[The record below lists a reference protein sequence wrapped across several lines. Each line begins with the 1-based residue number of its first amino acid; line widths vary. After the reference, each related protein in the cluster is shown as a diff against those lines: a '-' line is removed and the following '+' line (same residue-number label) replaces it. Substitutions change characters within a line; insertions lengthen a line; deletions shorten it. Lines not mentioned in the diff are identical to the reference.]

1 MTIREEAIRRLQ
13 LDTTPSP
20 EGEPFT
26 VDFYR
31 PEDGYGVARLMYSVY
46 GDGYP
51 IDTYYIPEQL
61 TEENRAG
68 RIRSVVA
75 RTDSGQVVCHEAFYR
90 SSAPNPELYELGMG
104 LTLPAYR
111 GSLAFASCTNLL
123 ISLVENG
130 TIKAIYGE
138 AVCNHTI
145 TQKMSGQ
152 IKFVETALQVDLMPA
167 TAYTKEQASDG
178 RVSCLMFFRI
188 GQDQRHPLCLPD
200 CYAEQIRFM
209 IAGTGIDREIIQPS
223 LELFSNVSDLEIEQF
238 EEPGVCRC
246 NINKPG
252 KDLRERLAALE
263 QDICSKSYALLQ
275 CFVPLGDATAATSV
289 AVLRSAGF
297 FLGGFLP
304 AWFGSDGLL
313 MQKLYVDPGFDAIK
327 LHSERAKTI
336 MEMVR
341 TDWKRSK
348 DCAWN

>member
-1 MTIREEAIRRLQ
+1 MTTREEAIRRLRE
-13 LDTTPSP
+13 DSSPFP

-26 VDFYR
+26 VDFYQ

-75 RTDSGQVVCHEAFYR
+75 RTDSGQVVCHESFYR
-90 SSAPNPELYELGMG
+90 SSSPNPELYELGMG

-111 GSLAFASCTNLL
+111 GSLAFARCTSLL

-138 AVCNHTI
+138 AVCNHII
-145 TQKMSGQ
+145 TQKMSGPV
-152 IKFVETALQVDLMPA
+152 KFIETALEVDLMPA

-178 RVSCLMFFRI
+178 RVSCLMYFRI
-188 GQDQRHPLCLPD
+188 GQDQRRPLCLPD
-200 CYAEQIRFM
+200 CYAEQIKFM
-209 IAGTGIDREIIQPS
+209 MKGVSIDRELIQPS
-223 LELFSNVSDLEIEQF
+223 SELRCDVSELEVEQF
-238 EEPGVCRC
+238 DGPGVCRC
-246 NINKPG
+246 NINRPG
-252 KDLRERLAALE
+252 NDLKERLAALE
-263 QDICSKSYALLQ
+263 QEICSKNYALLQ
-275 CFVPLGDATAATSV
+275 CFVPLGTADAAASV

-304 AWFGSDGLL
+304 AWFEGDGLL
-313 MQKLYVDPGFDAIK
+313 MQKLYVEPGFDSIK
-327 LHSERAKTI
+327 LYSERAKTI

-341 TDWKRSK
+341 ADWKRSK
-348 DCAWN
+348 ALVNK

>member
-1 MTIREEAIRRLQ
+1 MTPREEAIKRLREDSCP
-13 LDTTPSP
+13 LPA
-20 EGEPFT
+20 GEPFT

-90 SSAPNPELYELGMG
+90 SSSPNPELYEMGLG

-111 GSLAFASCTNLL
+111 GSLAFARCTNLL

-145 TQKMSGQ
+145 TQKVAGVV
-152 IKFVETALQVDLMPA
+152 KFVETGIEVDLMPA
-167 TAYTKEQASDG
+167 TAYAKEQASDG
-178 RVSCLMFFRI
+178 RVSCLMYFRI
-188 GQDQRHPLCLPD
+188 GQDQRRPLCLPD
-200 CYAEQIRFM
+200 CYGEQIRFM
-209 IAGTGIDREIIQPS
+209 MEEIGIDRELIQPS
-223 LELFSNVSDLEIEQF
+223 SELLCDVSELEVEQF
-238 EEPGVCRC
+238 DGPGVCRC
-246 NINKPG
+246 NINRPG
-252 KDLRERLAALE
+252 KDLKERLSALE
-263 QDICSKSYALLQ
+263 QEICSKNYALQQ
-275 CFVPLGDATAATSV
+275 CFVPLGTADAAASV
-289 AVLRSAGF
+289 EVLRSAGF

-304 AWFGSDGLL
+304 AWFGDDGLL
-313 MQKLYVDPGFDAIK
+313 MQKLYVEPGFDSIK

-341 TDWKRSK
+341 ADWKRSK
-348 DCAWN
+348 ALVNK

>member
-1 MTIREEAIRRLQ
+1 MTPREEAIKRLREDSHP
-13 LDTTPSP
+13 LP

-26 VDFYR
+26 VDFYK

-51 IDTYYIPEQL
+51 IDTYYIPDQL

-90 SSAPNPELYELGMG
+90 SSAPNPDLYEMGLG
-104 LTLPAYR
+104 LTLPTYR
-111 GSLAFASCTNLL
+111 GSLAFARCTNLL

-145 TQKMSGQ
+145 TQKVAGPV
-152 IKFVETALQVDLMPA
+152 KFIETGVEVDLMPA
-167 TAYTKEQASDG
+167 TAYAKEQASDG
-178 RVSCLMFFRI
+178 RVSCLMYFRI
-188 GQDQRHPLCLPD
+188 GQDQRRPLYLPD

-209 IAGTGIDREIIQPS
+209 MEGVGIDRELIQPAS
-223 LELFSNVSDLEIEQF
+223 KLIHDVSELEIEQF
-238 EEPGVCRC
+238 DAPGVCRC
-246 NINKPG
+246 TINRPG
-252 KDLRERLAALE
+252 NDLAQRLAALE
-263 QDICSKSYALLQ
+263 QELCSKNYALLQ
-275 CFVPLGDATAATSV
+275 CFVPLGAADAAASV

-304 AWFGSDGLL
+304 AWFGEDGLL
-313 MQKLYVDPGFDAIK
+313 MQKLYVEPGFDSIK
-327 LHSERAKTI
+327 LYSERAKAI
-336 MEMVR
+336 MELVR
-341 TDWKRSK
+341 ADWKRSK
-348 DCAWN
+348 V